1 MPGTARTTSCALD
14 RPRDSRSGPEMAVML
29 NGVFCT
35 VDSRFSA
42 VTTIS
47 ASVSLASEVDGEV
60 SGVGVGAATPNIGV
74 KIATDA
80 QSRRPASLP
89 PILVFAR

>member
-1 MPGTARTTSCALD
+1 
-14 RPRDSRSGPEMAVML
+14 ML

-47 ASVSLASEVDGEV
+47 ASVSFASELDAEV
-60 SGVGVGAATPNIGV
+60 SGVAVGAATPNIGV

-80 QSRRPASLP
+80 QSRHPAFLP
-89 PILVFAR
+89 PILGFAR

>member
-1 MPGTARTTSCALD
+1 
-14 RPRDSRSGPEMAVML
+14 
-29 NGVFCT
+29 
-35 VDSRFSA
+35 
-42 VTTIS
+42 
-47 ASVSLASEVDGEV
+47 LASEVDGEV

-80 QSRRPASLP
+80 QSRRLASLP